1 MLSSLLPVFV
11 LLLPVGA
18 FCGWI
23 YYRREFAVRSRPFL
37 LSARLVAVG
46 GVLALLWNPVVSTAP
61 RGAPPARFVILDAS
75 ASMAAQAADGSRIW
89 DSAVVRARTLAQNGA
104 RLLVVGGGVTA
115 VNPDSLDGVP
125 PDGAESVM
133 AGAVGAAAEAGAR
146 EITLVTDR
154 RISDPVATAA
164 VARQLGVRLAVDMLA
179 DAGDNLGLGR
189 LVLPVSAESG
199 EVLRGQV
206 EVEGV
211 TDADSVTVTVTV
223 DGRPHSALRVAAP
236 AGGGIG
242 TAPFSLGTSL
252 AAGAHRV
259 TARIEASD
267 AFPLDDERT
276 RIVQVDPEE
285 TGVLLVS
292 FAADWEPRFLLPV
305 LDQVTGLPV
314 RGFVRTGPGRY
325 HPMDAS
331 ATGSVEAVDEAALA
345 RLLRRAEM
353 VVAMGVDGEVA
364 EFLEA
369 ATRRTRGL
377 VVFPRDGAGAAVAG
391 VATGGPLSGEW
402 YLGEAPPSP
411 IAGETGRFVPG
422 GLPPLTGIL
431 PVVDDGGGTALSV
444 RLGGAGEP
452 EAAMV
457 LRRDGRRRVAVVLA
471 HGFWRWAFR
480 DGTPRDHYRRLWAA
494 VGGWMMADEPLAAGP
509 GVSPVGSVL
518 PRGVP
523 TRWRGRGYEGEE
535 VAVTVTDSANAVV
548 FDSTITVPGGG
559 LFTSPALPPGQYAYT
574 VTAAGTSAAADTSAA
589 SDTTGGVFNV
599 EFFTGEMLHRPLDPA
614 ELTVRTDA
622 EGASIEGSRPLRTWP
637 LAYLFI
643 LAALCAEWIGR
654 RRAGLR

>member
-1 MLSSLLPVFV
+1 MTLLPV
-11 LLLPVGA
+11 LLLLLLLLVGG

-23 YYRREFAVRSRPFL
+23 YYQREFAVRSRAVL
-37 LSARLVAVG
+37 LAARLVAVA
-46 GVLALLWNPVVSTAP
+46 GVVALLWNPVVSTAP

-75 ASMAAQAADGSRIW
+75 ASMAALAADGSRIW
-89 DSAVVRARTLAQNGA
+89 DSAVARARTLSQGGA
-104 RLLVVGGGVTA
+104 RLLVVAGKVTA
-115 VNPDSLDGVP
+115 VDPDSLGGVL

-164 VARQLGVRLAVDMLA
+164 VARQLGVRLAVDTLA

-199 EVLRGQV
+199 ELVRGQV
-206 EVEGV
+206 DVEGV

-223 DGRPHSALRVAAP
+223 DGRPHSALRMAAP
-236 AGGGIG
+236 SGGGIS
-242 TAPFSLGTSL
+242 TASFSLGTSL
-252 AAGAHRV
+252 TAGAHRV
-259 TARIEASD
+259 TARIEGSD
-267 AFPLDDERT
+267 AFPTDDERT
-276 RIVQVDPEE
+276 RIVQVDPED

-314 RGFVRTGPGRY
+314 RGFIRTGPGRY

-331 ATGSVEAVDEAALA
+331 ATGSVEPVDEAAVA

-353 VVAMGVDGEVA
+353 VVAMGVDGAVA
-364 EFLEA
+364 EFLEG
-369 ATRRTRGL
+369 ATSRTRGL
-377 VVFPRDGAGAAVAG
+377 VVFPLDGAGAAVAG
-391 VATGGPLSGEW
+391 IATSGPLSGEW

-422 GLPPLTGIL
+422 GLPPLTEIL
-431 PVVDDGGGTALSV
+431 PVVDDGGGAALSV

-457 LRRDGRRRVAVVLA
+457 LRRDGRRKVAVVLA
-471 HGFWRWAFR
+471 RGFWRWAFR

-535 VAVTVTDSANAVV
+535 VAVTVTDSANTIVL
-548 FDSTITVPGGG
+548 DSVITVPGGS
-559 LFTSPALPPGQYAYT
+559 LFTTPALPPGQYAYT
-574 VTAAGTSAAADTSAA
+574 VAPAGTTTAA
-589 SDTTGGVFNV
+589 DTTGGVFDV
-599 EFFTGEMLHRPLDPA
+599 ETFTGEMLHRPLDPA

-622 EGASIEGSRPLRTWP
+622 EGVPIEASRPLRTWP
-637 LAYLFI
+637 LPYLVI
-643 LAALCAEWIGR
+643 LAALSAEWIGR